1 MHNKFLSFIIRLL
14 HMKAMIQTKRWAD
27 RGGLAGFATAAL
39 LWIIPV
45 TSLAQESEIIA
56 RGRLEYQ
63 GYCAVCH
70 GESGRGD
77 GIMAGYLRIK
87 PSDLTQLTKK
97 SGGDFPFWRTY
108 WIIDGRQEVEGHGS
122 RLMPVWGNRFRA
134 EEGVDSPAAWIDLA
148 RGRIWQLVVFLQSIQ
163 EF

>member
-1 MHNKFLSFIIRLL
+1 MEIVYMR
-14 HMKAMIQTKRWAD
+14 AMIHTKPRVNTGA
-27 RGGLAGFATAAL
+27 LAGLVVVAV

-45 TSLAQESEIIA
+45 TSSAQDEIIA

-70 GESGRGD
+70 GENGKGN
-77 GIMAGYLRIK
+77 GIMARYLLIK
-87 PSDLTQLTKK
+87 PADLTQLSKK

-108 WIIDGRQEVEGHGS
+108 WIIDGRQEVKGHGS
-122 RLMPVWGNRFRA
+122 RVMPVWGNRFRS
-134 EEGVDSPAAWIDLA
+134 EEGAEGPAAWIDLA

>member
-1 MHNKFLSFIIRLL
+1 MR
-14 HMKAMIQTKRWAD
+14 AMIQTKLRINT
-27 RGGLAGFATAAL
+27 GSLARFATVVV

-45 TSLAQESEIIA
+45 TSSAQDEIVA

-70 GESGRGD
+70 GENGKGD
-77 GIMAGYLRIK
+77 GIMARYLLIK
-87 PSDLTQLTKK
+87 PADLTQLSKK

-108 WIIDGRQEVEGHGS
+108 WTIDGRQEVKGHGS
-122 RLMPVWGNRFRA
+122 RAMPIWGNRFRL
-134 EEGVDSPAAWIDLA
+134 EEGAESPAAWIDLA

>member
-1 MHNKFLSFIIRLL
+1 MR
-14 HMKAMIQTKRWAD
+14 AMIQTMLRVN
-27 RGGLAGFATAAL
+27 RTELARFVTLAL
-39 LWIIPV
+39 FWIIPV
-45 TSLAQESEIIA
+45 TSSAQDEILV

-70 GESGRGD
+70 GENGKGD
-77 GIMAGYLRIK
+77 GIMARYLVIK
-87 PSDLTQLTKK
+87 PADLTQLSKK
-97 SGGDFPFWRTY
+97 SGGEFPFWRTY
-108 WIIDGRQEVEGHGS
+108 WTIDGRQEVKGHGT
-122 RLMPVWGNRFRA
+122 RAMPIWGNRFRA

>member
-1 MHNKFLSFIIRLL
+1 MR
-14 HMKAMIQTKRWAD
+14 AMIQTKSRVN
-27 RGGLAGFATAAL
+27 RGGLARFVTVVV

-45 TSLAQESEIIA
+45 TTSAQDEILA

-70 GESGRGD
+70 GEIGKGD
-77 GIMAGYLRIK
+77 GIMARYLLIK
-87 PSDLTQLTKK
+87 PADLTQLSKK
-97 SGGDFPFWRTY
+97 SGGEFPFWRTY
-108 WIIDGRQEVEGHGS
+108 RTIDGRQEVKGHGS
-122 RLMPVWGNRFRA
+122 RAMPIWGNRFRSEEEA
-134 EEGVDSPAAWIDLA
+134 EGPAAWIDLA

>member
-1 MHNKFLSFIIRLL
+1 MR
-14 HMKAMIQTKRWAD
+14 AMIATKPRVH
-27 RGGLAGFATAAL
+27 GGCLARFATVVV

-45 TSLAQESEIIA
+45 TSSAQDEIIA

-70 GESGRGD
+70 GENGKGD
-77 GIMAGYLRIK
+77 GIMARYLLIK
-87 PSDLTQLTKK
+87 PADLTQLSKNN
-97 SGGDFPFWRTY
+97 GGEFPFWRTY
-108 WIIDGRQEVEGHGS
+108 WTIDGRQEVKGHGS
-122 RLMPVWGNRFRA
+122 RVMPVWGNRFRS
-134 EEGVDSPAAWIDLA
+134 EEGAEGPATWIDLA

>member
-1 MHNKFLSFIIRLL
+1 MV
-14 HMKAMIQTKRWAD
+14 
-27 RGGLAGFATAAL
+27 AA

-45 TSLAQESEIIA
+45 ISSAQENEILV

-70 GESGRGD
+70 GETGKGD
-77 GIMAGYLRIK
+77 GIMARYLLIK
-87 PSDLTQLTKK
+87 PADLTQLSKK
-97 SGGDFPFWRTY
+97 SAGGEFPFWRTY
-108 WIIDGRQEVEGHGS
+108 RIIDGRQEVRGHGS
-122 RLMPVWGNRFRA
+122 RTMPVWGNRFRS
-134 EEGVDSPAAWIDLA
+134 EEGAEGPAAWIDLA

>member
-1 MHNKFLSFIIRLL
+1 MR
-14 HMKAMIQTKRWAD
+14 AMIRPG
-27 RGGLAGFATAAL
+27 RGLTEEALAIFVTVVV

-45 TSLAQESEIIA
+45 TSSAQDEILV
-56 RGRLEYQ
+56 RGRLEYR

-70 GESGRGD
+70 GETGKGD
-77 GIMAGYLRIK
+77 GIMAGYLLIK
-87 PSDLTQLTKK
+87 PADLTQLSKR
-97 SGGDFPFWRTY
+97 SGGEFPFWRTY
-108 WIIDGRQEVEGHGS
+108 WTIDGRQEVRGHGT
-122 RLMPVWGNRFRA
+122 RAMPIWGNRFRS

>member
-1 MHNKFLSFIIRLL
+1 MR
-14 HMKAMIQTKRWAD
+14 AMIQTERWAS
-27 RGGLAGFATAAL
+27 RGGLARFVTAAI

-45 TSLAQESEIIA
+45 TSSAQDEIVA

-70 GESGRGD
+70 GENGKGD
-77 GIMAGYLRIK
+77 GIVSRYLLIK
-87 PSDLTQLTKK
+87 PADLTQLSKNNR
-97 SGGDFPFWRTY
+97 GEFPFWRTY
-108 WIIDGRQEVEGHGS
+108 WTIDGRQEVKGHGS
-122 RLMPVWGNRFRA
+122 RVMPIWGNRFRS
-134 EEGVDSPAAWIDLA
+134 EEGPEGPAAWIDLA